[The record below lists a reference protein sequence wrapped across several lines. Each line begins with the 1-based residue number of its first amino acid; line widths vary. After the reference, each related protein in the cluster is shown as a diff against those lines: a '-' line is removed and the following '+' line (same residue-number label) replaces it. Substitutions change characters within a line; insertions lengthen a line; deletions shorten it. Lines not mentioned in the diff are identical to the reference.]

1 MKEKRIFAVIGL
13 GKFGFHVAKTLAERG
28 MEVIAIDKDEDR
40 VKEVSEFVTQT
51 YILDATDEKAL
62 RESGIK
68 AVDVA
73 VVSVGENLEANLMI
87 VMLLNELGIKEIV
100 AKAINPLHGKMLEKL
115 NVSRVIY
122 PEMETAIR
130 VANSLIAKEIIEEI
144 YLTENY
150 SIFEI
155 KVPQFMVGKTL
166 AELDL
171 RKKYDINVLGVKR
184 ENSVIINPA
193 GEFMLQDGDILI
205 VLGNINNVMDLL

>member
-100 AKAINPLHGKMLEKL
+100 AKAINPLHGKILEKL

-122 PEMETAIR
+122 PEMEMAIR

-184 ENSVIINPA
+184 ENSVIINPT

>member
-28 MEVIAIDKDEDR
+28 MEVIAIDSDEDR
-40 VKEVSEFVTQT
+40 VKEISEFVTQA

-62 RESGIK
+62 REAGIK

-87 VMLLNELGIKEIV
+87 VMLLNELGVKEIV

-122 PEMETAIR
+122 PEMEMAIR

-184 ENSVIINPA
+184 ENNVIINPV
-193 GEFMLQDGDILI
+193 GEFVFKDGDILI

>member
-28 MEVIAIDKDEDR
+28 MEVIAIDSDEDR
-40 VKEVSEFVTQT
+40 VKEISEFVTQA

-62 RESGIK
+62 REAGIK

-87 VMLLNELGIKEIV
+87 VMLLNELGVKEIV

-122 PEMETAIR
+122 PEMEMAIR

-166 AELDL
+166 AELNL
-171 RKKYDINVLGVKR
+171 RKKYEINVLGVKR
-184 ENSVIINPA
+184 ENSVIINPV